1 MGKGGTGGGLRS
13 RWVKVNGVR
22 THYMEAGGD
31 GPVIVMLHGG
41 GHGSSGQSGMGA
53 LMEAL
58 SPHFRVI
65 APDSIGGY
73 GETDVSA
80 PTPHGL
86 LNRIDQARDFVDTL
100 CLDRFTILGNS
111 QGAFAAA
118 RYALENPERVE
129 KMVLISSLTI
139 GQCMGIEQAPTDA
152 MRALMGYDGTP
163 QAMRKMLE
171 GLVVD
176 RSKITDELIERRQAS
191 ATRPGAM
198 DAMDRFLKATGGLN
212 KHPVLSMHMNLRDS
226 LPKLTKVLPTI
237 FVWGNEDP
245 FALPET
251 GRKLEPLLPDVK
263 LYWIADAGHQVQTD
277 KPDVVGDII
286 RQFVLGK

>member
-1 MGKGGTGGGLRS
+1 MAAGGLRS
-13 RWVKVNGVR
+13 RWVNANGTK

-53 LMEAL
+53 LMLAL
-58 SPHFRVI
+58 QDNFRVV

-73 GETDVSA
+73 GETDVAA

-86 LNRIDQARDFVDTL
+86 LNRIDHTRDFVDTL

-118 RYALENPERVE
+118 RYAMENPDRADKLV
-129 KMVLISSLTI
+129 MISSLTI
-139 GQCMGIEQAPTDA
+139 AQSMGVDQAPTDA

-163 QAMRKMLE
+163 GAMRHMLE

-176 RSKITDELIERRQAS
+176 RSKITDELIARRQAS
-191 ATRPGAM
+191 ATRPGGM
-198 DAMDRFLKATGGLN
+198 EAMDRFLKATGGLN
-212 KHPVLSMHMNLRDS
+212 KHPILSMHMNLRDS
-226 LPKLTKVLPTI
+226 LPRLTASLPSI
-237 FVWGNEDP
+237 FIWGQQDP

-251 GRKLEPLLPDVK
+251 GRKIEPLLPDVK
-263 LYWIADAGHQVQTD
+263 FHWVADAGHQVQTD
-277 KPDVVGDII
+277 KPEVVAELI

>member
-1 MGKGGTGGGLRS
+1 MGKGGSELRS

-58 SPHFRVI
+58 SGDFRVI

-73 GETDVSA
+73 GETDISA

-86 LNRIDQARDFVDTL
+86 LNRVDQVRDFADTL
-100 CLDRFTILGNS
+100 CLDTFTILGNS

-118 RYALENPERVE
+118 RYALENPERVN

-139 GQCMGIEQAPTDA
+139 GQAMGIEQAPTDA

-163 QAMRKMLE
+163 QAMRHMLE

-176 RSKITDELIERRQAS
+176 RSKITDALIERRQAS

-198 DAMDRFLKATGGLN
+198 EAMDRFLKATGGLN
-212 KHPVLSMHMNLRDS
+212 KHPILSMHMNLRDS
-226 LPKLTKVLPTI
+226 LPKLTAALPTI
-237 FVWGNEDP
+237 FIWGNEDP

-251 GRKLEPLLPDVK
+251 GHKLEPLLPDVK
-263 LYWIADAGHQVQTD
+263 FHWVADAGHQVQTD
-277 KPDVVGDII
+277 KPEVVGDII
-286 RQFVLGK
+286 RRFVLG